1 MVRKTD
7 PPATAAAPGRRS
19 RSRDLNQ
26 LMAQGSGVLA
36 VQQRVAMSTGI
47 GVVLLLLPIHP
58 LTRQSLQPRA
68 GMARL
73 AAALGASAL
82 PPLRCLNPAPSLE
95 GGVEAWREPRPIRSR
110 RLASPLAKVGQL
122 AGKGGDW
129 TAEKVKMLPLDSQLS
144 LPNQDGRIAG
154 GRSCKPV
161 SFLMSKLV
169 RQNHQACNLG
179 LRCKRGS
186 SCRQGFS
193 RADVQAEPS
202 RPLNGYASGCG
213 G

>member
-47 GVVLLLLPIHP
+47 GVVLLLLIHP
-58 LTRQSLQPRA
+58 LTRQTLQPRA

-122 AGKGGDW
+122 AGAGW
-129 TAEKVKMLPLDSQLS
+129 LARWQ
-144 LPNQDGRIAG
+144 GR
-154 GRSCKPV
+154 
-161 SFLMSKLV
+161 
-169 RQNHQACNLG
+169 
-179 LRCKRGS
+179 
-186 SCRQGFS
+186 
-193 RADVQAEPS
+193 
-202 RPLNGYASGCG
+202 
-213 G
+213 